1 MSYATY
7 NASYYDNRLTYPY
20 FTGVR
25 GNTMTTTVTGAT
37 TTITWD
43 ASSGD
48 PGNYFNSST
57 GIFTAPVSGIYY
69 FSLTLTTSQA
79 TTVAASS
86 DDSTCGIVR
95 SSGGVLTYY
104 TVQGNWRYLSLSAA
118 QRLSTSV
125 GATIALNVGDSVYSI
140 YSGIASAGG
149 MFIYGSQAVGSNTY
163 FASGFSGYLV
173 NATY

>member
-1 MSYATY
+1 MSYA
-7 NASYYDNRLTYPY
+7 ASYYDNRLTYPY

-25 GNTMTTTVTGAT
+25 NTTMTTTVTGAT

-48 PGNYFNSST
+48 PGNYFNNST
-57 GIFTAPVSGIYY
+57 GIFVAPVSGIYY
-69 FSLTLTTSQA
+69 FSLTLTVAQA

-86 DDSTCGIVR
+86 DTVNYGIVK

-104 TVQGNWRYLSLSAA
+104 TVQGNWRYLSLSAS

-125 GATIALNVGDSVYSI
+125 GATIVLNAGDSVYSI
-140 YSGIASAGG
+140 YSGITSAGG
-149 MFIYGSQAVGSNTY
+149 MFIYGPQTVGTNTY

-173 NATY
+173 HATY